1 MVFWFSFIDMEPGN
15 DSPLKNDPKI
25 SVLEISRL
33 LIELKDERP
42 DICVR
47 VRLIG
52 NNFCRLINVTETQVV
67 LNDESKNK
75 LMFLPIN
82 EIMQFEIDRSF
93 QNFQAH
99 NHYDVVI

>member
-1 MVFWFSFIDMEPGN
+1 MQPESDPM
-15 DSPLKNDPKI
+15 LRNDPKI
-25 SVLEISRL
+25 SVLETRRL
-33 LIELKDERP
+33 LIELKDKRP

-52 NNFCRLINVTETQVV
+52 KLWQNNFCRLINVTETQVV

-75 LMFLPIN
+75 LVFLPIN
-82 EIMQFEIDRSF
+82 EIMQFEMDHSF